1 MTRIARAPA
10 GPARG
15 AAPPRARAARRAS
28 SSSSSSSAFGD
39 ADVLRWARRAWC
51 ERVRADGDVVVD
63 ATLGCGR
70 DALYLA
76 LECAS
81 PDVIIRGF
89 DVASEALEASTRAF
103 EDARVAPRRFAFEQ
117 RCHADA
123 LEAMAATRAR
133 DVGVLMANLGYLPA
147 PGLRADERARRTR
160 TEASTSARLVRAGTR
175 TLRLGG
181 VFTVV
186 AYLGHDGGAEEN
198 EAVRRAFAELSPKD
212 FTVVVHAVVNRKNA
226 PVLYVCER
234 VR

>member
-1 MTRIARAPA
+1 MSRRRVGGDGGDARA
-10 GPARG
+10 
-15 AAPPRARAARRAS
+15 RR
-28 SSSSSSSAFGD
+28 
-39 ADVLRWARRAWC
+39 R
-51 ERVRADGDVVVD
+51 RADG
-63 ATLGCGR
+63 
-70 DALYLA
+70 
-76 LECAS
+76 E
-81 PDVIIRGF
+81 
-89 DVASEALEASTRAF
+89 
-103 EDARVAPRRFAFEQ
+103 
-117 RCHADA
+117 
-123 LEAMAATRAR
+123 
-133 DVGVLMANLGYLPA
+133 LGYLPA

>member
-1 MTRIARAPA
+1 MSRLARAPA
-10 GPARG
+10 RASRV
-15 AAPPRARAARRAS
+15 AAVQRARRTRVAS
-28 SSSSSSSAFGD
+28 SSSSSSFGD

-63 ATLGCGR
+63 ATLGRGR

-81 PDVIIRGF
+81 PDVLIRGF

-103 EDARVAPRRFAFEQ
+103 EDARVSPRRFAFEQ

-147 PGLRADERARRTR
+147 PGLSADERARRTR
-160 TEASTSARLVRAGTR
+160 TQASTSARLVRAGTR

-181 VFTVV
+181 VCTVV

-198 EAVRRAFAELSPKD
+198 EAVRRAFAELSPKE
-212 FTVVVHAVVNRKNA
+212 FTVVAHAVVNRANA